1 MNSTMTYKG
10 YTAIVGFSAEDE
22 CLVGHIAG
30 INDVIGFHADSVEEI
45 RKVFHETVDDYLA
58 TCAKIGRE
66 PNRPYSGKV
75 TLRLPPGLH
84 AQLALQAEANGSSL
98 NSWLVST
105 LNQSVAHHPY
115 VMDASLDDGYRAMA
129 ADKDREAD
137 AR

>member
-1 MNSTMTYKG
+1 MGDYKAAAPCRTMNNTIVYKG

-45 RKVFHETVDDYLA
+45 RRVFHETVDDYLA
-58 TCAKIGRE
+58 SCAKIGRE

-84 AQLALQAEANGSSL
+84 AQLAIQAEANGSSL
-98 NSWLVST
+98 NNWLVST
-105 LNQSVAHHPY
+105 LSQSVIHHQ
-115 VMDASLDDGYRAMA
+115 
-129 ADKDREAD
+129 
-137 AR
+137 

>member
-1 MNSTMTYKG
+1 MNNTMTYQG

-66 PNRPYSGKV
+66 PNKPYSGKV
-75 TLRLPPGLH
+75 TLRLPPELH
-84 AQLALQAEANGSSL
+84 AQLAVRAEANGSSL
-98 NSWLVST
+98 NNWLVSA
-105 LNQSVAHHPY
+105 LSQSVSNHP
-115 VMDASLDDGYRAMA
+115 
-129 ADKDREAD
+129 
-137 AR
+137 